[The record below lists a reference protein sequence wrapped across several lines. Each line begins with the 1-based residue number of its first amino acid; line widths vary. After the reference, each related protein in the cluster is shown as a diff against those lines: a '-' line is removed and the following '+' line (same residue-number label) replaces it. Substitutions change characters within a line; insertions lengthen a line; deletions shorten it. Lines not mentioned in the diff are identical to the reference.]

1 MSSQCENKEAAWS
14 FIKYLL
20 SSEYQGK
27 NYMQVAGVP
36 VRKDVYAAYEKYCMA
51 TESYTDEYGN
61 NVEPRNEVIE
71 SSVFVYEYKPV
82 SQADVDE
89 FRKLIDSISGCT
101 DEDKKVTEIVK
112 EEVSGYFS
120 GDKSIDDV
128 CSVIQDRIGTY
139 INENK

>member
-1 MSSQCENKEAAWS
+1 
-14 FIKYLL
+14 
-20 SSEYQGK
+20 
-27 NYMQVAGVP
+27 MQVAGVP

-71 SSVFVYEYKPV
+71 SSDFVYEYKPV

-101 DEDKKVTEIVK
+101 DEDSKVTEIVK

-139 INENK
+139 INEDK